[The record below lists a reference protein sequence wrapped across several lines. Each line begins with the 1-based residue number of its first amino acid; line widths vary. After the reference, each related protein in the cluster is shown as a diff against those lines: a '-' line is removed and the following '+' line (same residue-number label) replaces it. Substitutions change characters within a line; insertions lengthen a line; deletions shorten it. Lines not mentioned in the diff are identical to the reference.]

1 MKRLHILLDDGLFE
15 KLKAV
20 ASSRGES
27 LADVI
32 RACLREQVD
41 RDLNK
46 TSLPAFSPG
55 ELEEI
60 LRIMD
65 ARET

>member
-1 MKRLHILLDDGLFE
+1 MKRLYILLDELFE
-15 KLKAV
+15 KLKKA
-20 ASSRGES
+20 AAERRES

-41 RDLNK
+41 RELAQAG
-46 TSLPAFSPG
+46 LPVFSH
-55 ELEEI
+55 EEIERI

-65 ARET
+65 APDS